1 MAGLEKR
8 LRALEEEDEKVGD
21 TAALRR
27 LTDEELHA
35 LIACGLRA
43 QEDGFAGPTAKEAA
57 AIKRFY
63 ELRRQALVEG
73 WGKSENLSY

>member
-1 MAGLEKR
+1 MGRLEAR
-8 LRALEEEDEKVGD
+8 LRKLEEEDDRTAD